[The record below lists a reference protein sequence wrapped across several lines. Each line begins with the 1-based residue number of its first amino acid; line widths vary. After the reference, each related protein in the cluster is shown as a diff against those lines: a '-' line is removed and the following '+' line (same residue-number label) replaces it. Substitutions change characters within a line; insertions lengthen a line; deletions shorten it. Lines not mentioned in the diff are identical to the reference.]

1 MPLTICPD
9 CNRKI
14 STRSEHCIFCGCPA
28 LFFANGE
35 LCQPDAEPDS
45 LTKTVKADHKSEM
58 LSIHEAAERVGFSE
72 YALRGIV
79 KRREIPFIQ
88 SGKKVYINLDN
99 LKKFLEH

>member
-1 MPLTICPD
+1 MPLTICPE

-35 LCQPDAEPDS
+35 FCQPDVEPDARPNV
-45 LTKTVKADHKSEM
+45 TKPDHKPEM
-58 LSIHEAAERVGFSE
+58 LSIRDAAARINFSE
-72 YALRGIV
+72 YALRGMV
-79 KRREIPFIQ
+79 KRHEIPFIQ

-99 LKKFLEH
+99 LKKFLEQ